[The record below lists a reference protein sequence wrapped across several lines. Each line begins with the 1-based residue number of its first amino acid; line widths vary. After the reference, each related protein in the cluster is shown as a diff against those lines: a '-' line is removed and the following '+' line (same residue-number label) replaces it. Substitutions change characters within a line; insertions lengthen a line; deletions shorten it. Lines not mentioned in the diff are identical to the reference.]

1 MDLFRQGL
9 EPEVVR
15 LDWAGS
21 RIAVELWND
30 NPTSRRFLWED
41 THRMGWSGGTL
52 EGERP
57 SDSFI
62 EHIFI
67 EHPLCASQALEQAL
81 GTRLNTEQNQRC
93 PYTRDLRGCDRRMEE
108 KGSPFK
114 AFEFQKPAPQ
124 AIERIQGR

>member
-41 THRMGWSGGTL
+41 THRMGCSGGTL

-81 GTRLNTEQNQRC
+81 GTRLNTVSK
-93 PYTRDLRGCDRRMEE
+93 TRGVPIPESLGAVTEEWRKKGVLSRLLSFRSQPLR
-108 KGSPFK
+108 
-114 AFEFQKPAPQ
+114 Q
-124 AIERIQGR
+124 